1 MNKKAIA
8 ILGGIFILIVGTL
21 GVIIYLRSTGDDEP
35 TTPVETPPVVIQEPV
50 IDFPDFEEPEPT
62 PVTGSGA
69 TRLTDEAVITP
80 ALFFQG
86 NGIAYFN
93 RQGQLFRTDMAISGS
108 TVLLSNKTE
117 ITIPPKSGISK
128 ILWPLVGQS
137 FIAESGVGLARQ
149 WSYYNPETGVYV
161 ELPRQVKSLSWM
173 PDGTKIVFVWV
184 DDNGNATLNLAN
196 PDTTGY
202 QLLSELYDSD
212 IEIMVSPDGRTIA
225 YYRNQNTNLSENGLF
240 TVSAD
245 GQTWGTITREG
256 YNRGVLWSPDSRKLL
271 FSKRDSSGSSTL
283 WMADLTTSQ
292 VKSLGV
298 SSSET
303 KAVWS
308 RDSQSVVGAV
318 PSSGGVGSGL
328 TSDSIAKIDVMSGS
342 KTDFSLGSGV
352 DAQELFLNLEEN
364 ILFFRNAQDGSLYYL
379 FLSSPSSSF

>member
-8 ILGGIFILIVGTL
+8 ILGGIFILIIGTL
-21 GVIIYLRSTGDDEP
+21 GVIIYLRSTGDEEP
-35 TTPVETPPVVIQEPV
+35 VTSEETPPVVIQEPV
-50 IDFPDFEEPEPT
+50 IDFPDFEEPAPVPT
-62 PVTGSGA
+62 TGSGA

-93 RQGQLFRTDMAISGS
+93 RQGQLFRTDMAVSGS

-117 ITIPPKSGISK
+117 ITVPSKSGISK

-149 WSYYNPETGVYV
+149 WSYYNPETGTYV

-173 PDGTKIVFVWV
+173 PNGSKIVFVWV
-184 DDNGNATLNLAN
+184 DDNENATLNMSN
-196 PDTTGY
+196 PDTTEY
-202 QLLSELYDSD
+202 QLLSELYDND
-212 IEIMVSPDGRTIA
+212 IEIMVSPDGNTIA

-271 FSKRDSSGSSTL
+271 FTKRDVSGTSTL
-283 WMADLTTSQ
+283 WMADLASSQ

-298 SSSET
+298 NSTEA

-308 RDSQSVVGAV
+308 RDSQSVVVAV
-318 PSSGGVGSGL
+318 PSSGGVSSGQ

-342 KTDFSLGSGV
+342 KTEFSLGSGV
-352 DAQELFLNLEEN
+352 DAQELFMNLEES

-379 FLSSPSSSF
+379 FLTSPSSAF